1 MRVSTCRIICIV
13 AAAAFVQAALA
24 QQAPGA
30 QRSYPTK
37 SIRLVVPYAAGGGP
51 DVVGRILTEKMSQS
65 LGQNIVIDNR
75 GGAGGMVGTNIVAK
89 APPDGYTLLLQ
100 VAGYVSYP
108 FFYKNLPYDPDKDL
122 IPVSLV
128 AISVGFVLAVN
139 PGLGA
144 ASVKELV
151 ALIKANPGKF
161 NFGTAGRG
169 SPGHLAGELF
179 AQMAGLK
186 MTPVHYTGVPA
197 YLADIIGG
205 RLALGFPAAPSAYAL
220 MQAGRLRVLAITAD
234 KRWSKLPQLPTMH
247 EAGITGY
254 KFIGW
259 YGLWLP
265 AGTPAAI
272 VSRIQSEVGKA
283 VADPALRQR
292 YEEQG
297 LEAVNLVNK
306 EFARTIHDE
315 YELNRKLTTQIGIVP
330 E

>member
-1 MRVSTCRIICIV
+1 MRAGHCRIICIV

-30 QRSYPTK
+30 ERSYPTK

-75 GGAGGMVGTNIVAK
+75 GGAGGMLGSNIVAK

-100 VAGYVSYP
+100 VASYVSYP

-122 IPVSLV
+122 MPVSLV

-139 PGLGA
+139 PSLGV
-144 ASVKELV
+144 ASVKDLV

-169 SPGHLAGELF
+169 SAGHLTAELF

-186 MTPVHYTGVPA
+186 MTPVHYTGVPGLSRRHHRRTA
-197 YLADIIGG
+197 RAGIPGGAVGVRADASG
-205 RLALGFPAAPSAYAL
+205 PAAGAGDHGGQAL
-220 MQAGRLRVLAITAD
+220 EQTAATAD
-234 KRWSKLPQLPTMH
+234 
-247 EAGITGY
+247 
-254 KFIGW
+254 
-259 YGLWLP
+259 
-265 AGTPAAI
+265 
-272 VSRIQSEVGKA
+272 VGRSGHHR
-283 VADPALRQR
+283 L
-292 YEEQG
+292 
-297 LEAVNLVNK
+297 
-306 EFARTIHDE
+306 
-315 YELNRKLTTQIGIVP
+315 
-330 E
+330 